1 MANKPHQ
8 KLRLLHLLKL
18 FMEKTD
24 ADSGLTT
31 QQIIDELSCIGFDAE
46 RKTIYRDIQAL
57 NQFGITVEQC
67 GSSGWRL
74 TTRLFEPEE
83 LLVLSDLIENT
94 PFLSAETSNDILN
107 KLWQLGSLKQQEDL
121 RNSTTIQA
129 RAKTKNNE
137 ALKNLLILKQAIQL
151 KQKIRFAPLTYCM
164 ENGSLLLR
172 EEDPRI
178 IIPIQIELVNGHYYL
193 SALEDFHDQ
202 ITEDQAASIYRVD
215 RMTEIELLDSAASSL
230 GRNESTAARD
240 STGLLT
246 TSSDHASHSLTPVEQ
261 NEVPIV
267 FEFDQ
272 QILDSV
278 VGRFGADIP
287 LYEKPGGW
295 ARTHVK
301 ESLDLGFYSWIMKH
315 GSSMKMVF
323 PTMAV
328 EEIRLLIEQNSR
340 TYKPELQT
348 QKKQIE
354 ELIPSRQ
361 FAQLLKQLKG
371 DLEEYVGSKLDGKGF
386 ENENDFSNVA
396 CDMIENHLRKQGI
409 YDGMP
414 RSEPRP
420 LGVSNK
426 LFYGS
431 INREQYLI
439 YGQIVGELIISLE
452 PRNFAVAEARERF
465 TDTALRYNKQKGIF
479 FAFES
484 LPAVRNWERDSAYR
498 KCSLGSDSYYL
509 LHSRPAGR
517 KALYLEGDSDF
528 ECELEPWMGTHE
540 GSGDLKAIFKHWQ
553 QNAYRFS

>member
-18 FMEKTD
+18 LIEKTD
-24 ADSGLTT
+24 ASNGLTT
-31 QQIIDELSCIGFDAE
+31 QQIIDELCCIDFDVE
-46 RKTIYRDIQAL
+46 RKALYRDIQAL
-57 NQFGITVEQC
+57 NQFGLIVEQY
-67 GSSGWRL
+67 GSNKWHL
-74 TTRLFEPEE
+74 PVCLLEPEE
-83 LLVLSDLIENT
+83 LLALNDLVESA
-94 PFLSAETSNDILN
+94 PFLSTETSNDILN
-107 KLWQLGSLKQQEDL
+107 KLWQLGSLKQQENL
-121 RNSTTIQA
+121 RNSTTTRA
-129 RAKTKNNE
+129 HAKTKNNE

-151 KQKIRFAPLTYCM
+151 KQKIRFTPLTYCI
-164 ENGSLLLR
+164 ENGSLSLR
-172 EEDPRI
+172 KEHPRI
-178 IIPIQIELVNGHYYL
+178 IIPIQIELMNGRYHL

-202 ITEDQAASIYRVD
+202 ATENQVFSTYRID
-215 RMTEIELLDSAASSL
+215 RMTNVELLDSTASSL
-230 GRNESTAARD
+230 SGNESAADRD
-240 STGLLT
+240 STGLFT
-246 TSSDHASHSLTPVEQ
+246 TSSHHASHSLTPVEQ

-278 VGRFGADIP
+278 VDRFGADIP

-348 QKKQIE
+348 RKKQIE

-361 FAQLLKQLKG
+361 FAQLFKQLKD
-371 DLEEYVGSKLDGKGF
+371 DLVEYIDSELDGKGF
-386 ENENDFSNVA
+386 KNENDFSNVA

-414 RSEPRP
+414 RSEPCP

-431 INREQYLI
+431 INREQYLT
-439 YGQIVGELIISLE
+439 YGQIVGELIIALE
-452 PRNFAVAEARERF
+452 PRNFAAAEARERF
-465 TDTALRYNKQKGIF
+465 TDTALRYNKQKGMF

-484 LPAVRNWERDSAYR
+484 LPAVRNWERGSAYR
-498 KCSLGSDSYYL
+498 KCSLGSDFYYL
-509 LHSRPAGR
+509 LYSRPAER

-528 ECELEPWMGTHE
+528 EYKLQPWMGTHE

-553 QNAYRFS
+553 RNAYRFL

>member
-18 FMEKTD
+18 LIEKTD
-24 ADSGLTT
+24 ASNGLTT

-202 ITEDQAASIYRVD
+202 ITEDQASSIYRVD
-215 RMTEIELLDSAASSL
+215 RMTEIELLDSAASNL
-230 GRNESTAARD
+230 GNNESTADRD
-240 STGLLT
+240 STGLHT
-246 TSSDHASHSLTPVEQ
+246 TSNDHTSHSLTPVEQ

-348 QKKQIE
+348 RKKQIE

-371 DLEEYVGSKLDGKGF
+371 DLEEYIGSKLDGKGF

-439 YGQIVGELIISLE
+439 YGQIVGELIIALE

-498 KCSLGSDSYYL
+498 KCSLGGDSYYL
-509 LHSRPAGR
+509 LQLKPKER

-528 ECELEPWMGTHE
+528 ECELEPWMNTHE
-540 GSGDLKAIFKHWQ
+540 GSGDTKAILKHWQ
-553 QNAYRFS
+553 RNAYRFS